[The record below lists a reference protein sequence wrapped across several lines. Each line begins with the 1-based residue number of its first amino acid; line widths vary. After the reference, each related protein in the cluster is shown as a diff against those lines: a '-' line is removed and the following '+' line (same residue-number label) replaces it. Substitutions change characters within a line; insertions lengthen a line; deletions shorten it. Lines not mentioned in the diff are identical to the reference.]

1 MALTEPVPYLF
12 DGAPVRIVVR
22 EGEPW
27 FVAGD
32 VARTLGY
39 RDAPTL
45 TRNLDADDAATH
57 NLCIRS
63 QNGVTQSRAMTIIN
77 ESGLYVAI
85 FASRRPTARAFKRW
99 VTTEVLPSIR
109 KTGRYATPSAPDPEA
124 ALASQIRLVELA
136 LQIKGPDAA
145 KDLWRQLALP
155 GFDTVMGAPPPQP
168 VVAQAPWDCLATL
181 MAYRLPTG
189 TVAELL
195 ADLQS
200 PMADVFHADASKALG
215 QLGLRIEPRR
225 RAAVAISNTSPRLEA
240 VYHGTVWA
248 RRGWRQALL
257 ALPGATRG
265 DPLRFSRHHLART
278 ALVPLGCF
286 RRWFHAAEPIVLS
299 RR

>member
-12 DGAPVRIVVR
+12 DGAPVRIVLR

-27 FVAGD
+27 FVAKD
-32 VARTLGY
+32 IAVTLGY

-45 TRNLDADDAATH
+45 TRNLDHEDKGTH
-57 NLCIRS
+57 NLCTPGGLQKLSI
-63 QNGVTQSRAMTIIN
+63 VN
-77 ESGLYVAI
+77 EAGLYVAI

-99 VTTEVLPSIR
+99 VTSEVLPSIR

-200 PMADVFHADASKALG
+200 PMADVFHADAAKILS

-286 RRWFHAAEPIVLS
+286 RRWFHAAEPILL

>member
-1 MALTEPVPYLF
+1 MTRTEPVPYLF

-45 TRNLDADDAATH
+45 TRNLDHEDKGTH
-57 NLCIRS
+57 NLCTPGGLQKLSI
-63 QNGVTQSRAMTIIN
+63 VN

-85 FASRRPTARAFKRW
+85 FASRRATARAFKRW

-124 ALASQIRLVELA
+124 ALTSQIRLVELA

-168 VVAQAPWDCLATL
+168 VAALAPWDCLATL

-265 DPLRFSRHHLART
+265 DPLRFSRRHLART

-286 RRWFHAAEPIVLS
+286 RRWFHAAEPILLH
-299 RR
+299 R